1 VAHVRPLTRAH
12 ARGGAQQTVYTCS
25 VDIRPEWAVVEQ
37 IPFASLAKLSTAA
50 PAAEDLLFC
59 GEAKHYD
66 KAFDRVTPKEPR
78 PLQRT
83 KRVFRS
89 VTTSEDPVIK
99 RAPPSC
105 PDARLPGLLVVAFL
119 SVGPLLDMMNGQGGK
134 EVATRGAPGTCDG
147 VPLAH
152 ACDGLLCRF
161 TAPMAIGITKWGP
174 RRLPC
179 CRLRVAGAAPRRT
192 AGARPLRRARGDRAG
207 GWRARA
213 PRRCSSPRRC

>member
-105 PDARLPGLLVVAFL
+105 PHARLPGLLVVAFL

-134 EVATRGAPGTCDG
+134 EVATRGAPGICDG

-152 ACDGLLCRF
+152 ACDGL
-161 TAPMAIGITKWGP
+161 
-174 RRLPC
+174 
-179 CRLRVAGAAPRRT
+179 
-192 AGARPLRRARGDRAG
+192 RAG
-207 GWRARA
+207 SQLLW
-213 PRRCSSPRRC
+213 P